1 MHKFSAKRHLKKS
14 GRLALKFRHVHAWNY
29 PFALQVFAFI
39 RCKTYHN
46 RMKQVVFVTLLICF
60 AVFPSLGRS
69 EEAPPRGALS
79 FILENDLFYNTD
91 RHYTNGV
98 RILWVPEQQRPLPK
112 WMERFVEA
120 VPWFPEQ
127 RRIRQGYGLGQSMF
141 TPRNITVRH
150 PVPGERPYAGWLYVT
165 IGLGVETG
173 RRLDQLGLT
182 LGVVGP
188 ASLAGPTQKFVHSVV
203 GADKPRGWGN
213 QLRNEP
219 GLVITSQRSWRSLA
233 RVTLL
238 GSTVDVTP
246 NLGIAL
252 GNVFTHGKAGVT
264 LRYGRNLPRD
274 YGPPLIQSGLP
285 GSGDFSPKADFGWY
299 LFAGVEGRAVA
310 RNIFLDG
317 NSFRNSNSVK
327 KRPLVGDL
335 QFGAV
340 LDWPA
345 FRLSY
350 THVLRTREFKTQTS
364 KDNFGS
370 VNLTVKF

>member
-1 MHKFSAKRHLKKS
+1 MRRAVFLLLMLFFSA
-14 GRLALKFRHVHAWNY
+14 
-29 PFALQVFAFI
+29 
-39 RCKTYHN
+39 
-46 RMKQVVFVTLLICF
+46 
-60 AVFPSLGRS
+60 FPATVRS
-69 EEAPPRGALS
+69 EETPPRGALS
-79 FILENDLFYNTD
+79 FILENDLFYNAD

-112 WMERFVEA
+112 WIEKFAEVF
-120 VPWFPEQ
+120 PWFPEQ
-127 RRIRQGYGLGQSMF
+127 GQIRQGYGLGQSMF
-141 TPRNITVRH
+141 TPRDITVSQ
-150 PVPGERPYAGWLYVT
+150 PAPGERPYAGWLYAT

-203 GADKPRGWGN
+203 GADRPRGWGG
-213 QLRNEP
+213 QLHNEP
-219 GLVITSQRSWRSLA
+219 GLVITFQRNWRSLA

-238 GSTVDVTP
+238 GSAVDVTP
-246 NLGIAL
+246 NVGIAL
-252 GNVFTHGKAGVT
+252 GNVFTHGKVGIT
-264 LRYGRNLPRD
+264 LRYGRKLPRD

-285 GSGDFSPKADFGWY
+285 GAGDFSPKGNFGWY

-317 NSFRNSNSVK
+317 NSFRDSDSVK

-345 FRLSY
+345 IRLSY

-370 VNLTVKF
+370 VNVTVKF